1 VNGDQEGRDEGK
13 GEDGNRDHGEAL
25 RDRRFSLALQ
35 GGLAI
40 LSCFTPERPVLGTT
54 ELAGML
60 GMSVATTHRLI
71 LTLADEGYLE
81 QERDSRSYRLT
92 LRATELGMA
101 SINEMGLCKHARP
114 HLQAL
119 AKSSGY
125 TVALG
130 VLDGAEVLL
139 VDLLAGTAKGQRER
153 AGELKVGSSLPTHCT
168 ALGKVL
174 LANLPARRRRALIAE
189 IEPELH
195 APPTPRTLATE
206 PLLRA
211 ALARVRATEIATN
224 QEEWCAGACA
234 IAAPVRDESGE
245 VVAAVSVVA
254 LGGAIEVE
262 ELSDLVAKQLLS
274 AAQRISARL
283 GWTEAGE

>member
-1 VNGDQEGRDEGK
+1 
-13 GEDGNRDHGEAL
+13 
-25 RDRRFSLALQ
+25 LQ

-40 LSCFTPERPVLGTT
+40 LSCFTPERSVLGTT

-81 QERDSRSYRLT
+81 QARDSRSYRLT

-101 SINEMGLCKHARP
+101 SINETGLCKHARP
-114 HLQAL
+114 HLQGL
-119 AKSSGY
+119 AKSTGC

-130 VLDGAEVLL
+130 VLDGPEVLL
-139 VDLLAGTAKGQRER
+139 VDLLAGTGKGQRGQAED
-153 AGELKVGSSLPTHCT
+153 LKVGSSLPAYCT

-174 LANLPARRRRALIAE
+174 LAHLPADRRRALIAE
-189 IEPELH
+189 LDLEMST
-195 APPTPRTLATE
+195 PPTPHTLATE

-211 ALARVRATEIATN
+211 ALAQVTATHIATN
-224 QEEWCAGACA
+224 NQECRVGVCA

-245 VVAAVSVVA
+245 VVAALSVAA
-254 LGGAIEVE
+254 LGGAIELE
-262 ELSDLVAKQLLS
+262 ELTHSFKDQLLET
-274 AAQRISARL
+274 ARRISARM
-283 GWTEAGE
+283 GWQEAGSRDA